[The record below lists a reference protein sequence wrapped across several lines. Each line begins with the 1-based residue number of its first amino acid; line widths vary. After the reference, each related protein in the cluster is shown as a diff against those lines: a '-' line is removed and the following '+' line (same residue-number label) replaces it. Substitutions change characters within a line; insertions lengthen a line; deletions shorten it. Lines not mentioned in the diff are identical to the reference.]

1 MARSTNNGPS
11 MVDVARE
18 AGVSLKTVSRV
29 MNEPDAVRPAT
40 RDAVQTA
47 MERLGFRT
55 NYAARSL
62 KLGKYKSIGLVIF
75 ELKGGNLSVLDGI
88 ASAAAEKGYAITLLK
103 RRDGEDLTLAEA
115 ARRMALL
122 PVDGMVF
129 NLGRM
134 VADFDEFRSPAGL
147 TTVIVTPFEHASC
160 PTISDDQVGAA
171 RTATER
177 MIELGHREIRFI
189 AGPEESL
196 AGRNR
201 ERGWRE
207 AMAAAGL
214 EAAEPLRGDWGADSG
229 YEAGARLAADAGC
242 TAILAGND
250 NMAYGAVCALR
261 DAGRDVPGD
270 VSVVGFDD
278 SLGESVPRVQLAS
291 MRFNHHELG
300 IRAFEEVLAGG
311 AGSEKPAAGAGDVPR
326 RVLVPATLI
335 ERASL
340 GPRHS

>member
-1 MARSTNNGPS
+1 

-29 MNEPDAVRPAT
+29 VNEPDAVRPAT
-40 RDAVQTA
+40 REAVEAA
-47 MERLGFRT
+47 MGRLGFRT

-62 KLGKYKSIGLVIF
+62 KLGKYRSVGLVLF

-88 ASAAAEKGYAITLLK
+88 ASAAAERGYAITLLK
-103 RRDGEDLTLAEA
+103 RREGEDLTLAEA

-122 PVDGMVF
+122 PVDGMIF

-134 VADFDEFRSPAGL
+134 VSDFEGYRSPAGL
-147 TTVIVTPFEHASC
+147 STAIITPLEHASC
-160 PTISDDQVGAA
+160 STISDDQVGAA

-177 MIELGHREIRFI
+177 MIELGHRQIRFI
-189 AGPEESL
+189 AGPAESL

-207 AMAAAGL
+207 AMEAAGL
-214 EAAEPLRGDWGADSG
+214 DAAEPLRGDWGADSG
-229 YEAGARLAADAGC
+229 YDAGARLAEDAGC

-250 NMAYGAVCALR
+250 NMAYGALCALR
-261 DAGRDVPGD
+261 DAGRSVPGD
-270 VSVVGFDD
+270 VSIVGFDD
-278 SLGESVPRVQLAS
+278 SLGESVPRAQLAS

-300 IRAFEEVLAGG
+300 IRAFEEVLAADG
-311 AGSEKPAAGAGDVPR
+311 ALAGPHH
-326 RVLVPATLI
+326 VLVPATLI
-335 ERASL
+335 ERESL
-340 GPRHS
+340 APRHS